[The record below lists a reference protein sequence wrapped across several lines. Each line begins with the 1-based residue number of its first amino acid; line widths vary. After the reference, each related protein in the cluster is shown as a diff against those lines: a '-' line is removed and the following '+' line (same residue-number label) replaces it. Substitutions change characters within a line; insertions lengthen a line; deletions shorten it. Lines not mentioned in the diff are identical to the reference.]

1 MRRIYKSTG
10 GRTRLVFGRLTWKS
24 RIMSVRPSGDEL
36 HRADV
41 WTAVAPSYD
50 DAIAPIMRP
59 FATTLLA
66 LLGLTGDADRPRLL
80 DVAAGTG
87 VVAIEAA
94 RRGADVLATDFAPGM
109 VEVMRR
115 RFAADDLPARAEV
128 MDGQDLDLDDAIF
141 DLATSTFGL
150 MFFADPAEGLR
161 ELHRVLRPGG
171 QVGIATWAMTQPGLP
186 QLIAA
191 ALARV
196 APGLPAPPPPPWARL
211 CEPPGLKEA
220 LREAGFA
227 RIAVHEVTHARDLGD
242 AADFFRRLPE
252 CTPPLRPLFASL
264 PSKVVNGAAD
274 AFADLVRAHSTD
286 EGLPQTAL
294 IGIGSRLR

>member
-1 MRRIYKSTG
+1 
-10 GRTRLVFGRLTWKS
+10 
-24 RIMSVRPSGDEL
+24 MSVGSSGDEL

-41 WTAVAPSYD
+41 WTAVARSYD
-50 DAIAPIMRP
+50 DMIAPTMRP
-59 FATTLLA
+59 FAATLLD
-66 LLGLTGDADRPRLL
+66 LLGLTGDADRPKLL

-87 VVAIEAA
+87 VVSIEAA

-109 VEVMRR
+109 VEVIRQR
-115 RFAADDLPARAEV
+115 LAADGLDARTEV
-128 MDGQDLDLDDAIF
+128 MDGQDLELDDASF

-150 MFFADPAEGLR
+150 MFFVNPAEGLR

-171 QVGIATWAMTQPGLP
+171 KVGIATWAVTSAGLP

-196 APGLPAPPPPPWARL
+196 VPDLPAPPPPPWARL
-211 CEPPGLKEA
+211 CEPPGLEQA

-227 RIAVHEVTHARDLGD
+227 KVTVREVTHARDLGN
-242 AADFFRRLPE
+242 AASFFRRLPD

-264 PSKVVNGAAD
+264 PSKIVDGAAD
-274 AFADLVRAHSTD
+274 AFADLVRQHSTR

>member
-1 MRRIYKSTG
+1 
-10 GRTRLVFGRLTWKS
+10 
-24 RIMSVRPSGDEL
+24 
-36 HRADV
+36 
-41 WTAVAPSYD
+41 
-50 DAIAPIMRP
+50 
-59 FATTLLA
+59 
-66 LLGLTGDADRPRLL
+66 LL

-87 VVAIEAA
+87 AVAIEAA

-115 RFAADDLPARAEV
+115 RFAAEGLQGGAEV

-141 DLATSTFGL
+141 DLASSTFGL

-171 QVGIATWAMTQPGLP
+171 QVGIATGAMARPGLP
-186 QLIAA
+186 QLIVA

-211 CEPPGLKEA
+211 CEPAGLEQA

-227 RIAVHEVTHARDLGD
+227 KVAVHKVTHASDLGD
-242 AADFFRRLPE
+242 AADFFRHLPD

-264 PSKVVNGAAD
+264 PPKIVDGAAD
-274 AFADLVRAHSTD
+274 AFADLVHQHSAGGD
-286 EGLPQTAL
+286 LPQTAL
-294 IGIGSRLR
+294 IGVGSRLR